1 MTSSLTRPKRGP
13 RRCLDR
19 QRSTGRLGEDLAAA
33 HLERLGLQI
42 LARNVRS
49 GSGEIDL
56 IAHGEETIVFVEVK
70 TQRLARGHGA
80 GETPTVPLERLQAR
94 QRARLRREASAWLR
108 GSAGSRPRAANLR
121 FDAIG
126 VVLSPSGALV
136 RLDHIESAW

>member
-1 MTSSLTRPKRGP
+1 MTSSLTTPARGSGH
-13 RRCLDR
+13 CLDR
-19 QRSTGRLGEDLAAA
+19 QRSTGRLGEDFAAA
-33 HLERLGLQI
+33 PLERVGLRI

-70 TQRLARGHGA
+70 AQRLARGRRA

-108 GSAGSRPRAANLR
+108 GSAG
-121 FDAIG
+121 
-126 VVLSPSGALV
+126 
-136 RLDHIESAW
+136 